1 MVKNLKLI
9 ALFLTLVIS
18 IFSVNAQTVL
28 GTAKTEGF
36 QVADPGF
43 ENWTQ
48 QFDGKPALGGGS
60 TGANTGKGLW
70 YGANVYK
77 DLVGGVYGQVVY
89 QTTEAKSG
97 KYAAKLMDT
106 KVGVTILGIPIEA
119 TSPSWVT
126 LGRPW
131 SYLKG
136 TDTGTAT
143 AGTDGGINFTHRPD
157 TMSVWI
163 KRYAPTPEN
172 FNLVYYAW
180 KGTAKGHK
188 YKAKSGGCQDAGEHI
203 DEESDIRR
211 VVKENINSCGTDV
224 EAEQVAEGYY
234 GDCGN
239 KGTKI
244 TYGKQYANW
253 TEIKVPIVYT
263 KDVAP
268 EKMNIILSASPY
280 PEGRRTDGLNEGNY
294 MIVDDLS
301 LIYSSKI
308 HELRLGGEKYS
319 DFTANKYEYTYILP
333 VSSDVATIKDI
344 PAITAFRSGRQLN
357 SNELTITPAAKLGDP
372 TIITVKAEDG
382 SSTTIYTI
390 YFKPAPSENSRLS
403 NIYVNG
409 TPIQGFTGYKS
420 DYDVTLPYAS
430 KEAIITVDKG
440 HEAQTVE
447 ITSCEN
453 FPCKAVVKVT
463 AENKDYTTT
472 YNLNLVEGQLTDN
485 TLQNILVG
493 GNPIP
498 GFKPTTNSY
507 VVELPLGTTEEPTI
521 EAVSKYADGEQNIVI
536 TRNGLEGTSTIVV
549 TPPSGTPRTYKITY
563 RITESSYSLLNDIKL
578 DGKSIAGFDPSKT
591 EYNETLPVGT
601 VNLPE
606 ITWVKGDNYQT
617 VELVNEGVNGTS
629 RITVTA
635 QNGTKT
641 IYRIKFS
648 VVKSTVNTLKNI
660 FIDGVALAGF
670 SPEVKDYEYN
680 VNASATSRPVVTWEA
695 ADSYQVVSKNPTSEL
710 TAPIQ
715 GVTKLTVR
723 AQDGS
728 ASVYTITFT
737 QKLSSNSKLAGL
749 SVAGY
754 ELSPVF
760 NPEVTSYTCAL
771 NRGTTTVPEILV
783 VKGDETQVVR
793 IDENGV
799 NGVAK
804 ITVKAQSGATTVY
817 TISFS
822 VAVSS
827 DATLKDIKVS
837 GESIEGFNSSVL
849 EYSISLPAGT
859 TSLPAIEAV
868 KNDDAQRV
876 VINRGGV
883 NGSTTIQVI
892 AEDGTTLT
900 YKLNFSVEKSA
911 NATLQNIYVDGV
923 AITGFDPEV
932 LEYKYILAEDA
943 AKCPKVTA
951 EGYPGQVITIT
962 TPLLFGKACIEVT
975 PEEGAKNI
983 YTILFTTEK
992 SSEKLL
998 SDIQLDGVTIDGFD
1012 SQVND
1017 YSVILPAGTT
1027 QMPVITYT
1035 KAAESQIVQ
1044 VVSEGVNGVTKLNV
1058 MAEDGGVNTYTIN
1071 FSVEK
1076 SSDSSLNAILLDGVL
1091 LDGFSKD
1098 KLEYNVE
1105 LPLGTTSLPVVTYTK
1120 SNDAQQ
1126 VASTIPSNI
1135 GVVTFVVVSADASST
1150 STYKLNFS
1158 VAKQDNANLNNIFV
1172 NNVAIDGFSSDKLD
1186 YEIDWLAGSVL
1197 PVFTY
1202 EKADATQQV
1211 IVKNSNWAGCTFV
1224 VTAQNG
1230 ISQTYTVKYNVLN
1243 SNYALLSDIM
1253 FYNETTMSY
1262 ESMSGFDA
1270 ETLEYN
1276 IELPWR
1282 TAVLPAIQPVPG
1294 SKGQRITINEGGVD
1308 GPTTIDVLAQDGV
1321 TTVTYK
1327 LNFSTEKSS
1336 DATLSMITIDGNEL
1350 DGFDAGEFNYVVT
1363 LPYATKNAPVLGYV
1377 KAYKDGELI
1386 TEQDVI
1392 VSDAGLYGTS
1402 RILVVAQDGVSS
1414 STYTITYKVAD
1425 SGLENKPALLLL
1437 DENPLELK
1445 AGVYDYEIELPFG
1458 TTEIPVISVQKL
1470 YEEQEIRIIK
1480 NSDSYVVTLI
1490 SNQTGVADVTYNIA
1504 FKTKSKAYLTAIN
1517 AVKLYPAFD
1526 PEVTQYVA
1534 IINNEADITFAT
1546 DENVNEISTEGSLT
1560 NKKVIKVTNKSNAI
1574 DNRTYTV
1581 YLHYSGDVIPNG
1593 EFTQWGNA
1601 NKVGVK
1607 PVGWNVAGDYV
1618 TNEDDK
1624 ALSLTSVASNFKP
1637 EETVKNESDNIA
1649 VLNTGRVYLNLG
1661 GWFPGMMSLSG
1672 MSIALANEGKT
1683 STSISGEGI
1692 PFKNTPDNYEVRYN
1706 AVSSSNIDNNSVQYG
1721 IQFNT
1726 MDPVVKTKTTFDN
1739 KYVEEMGSFNWKGV
1753 KSPSY
1758 LNIWFCAGKSLN
1770 ASDYG
1775 YYNNV
1780 WAVFNDKWTTCST
1793 MKVDYIRFSYSSAI
1807 SAINV
1812 NGVSATKSENAF
1824 TANIDVNYVG
1834 RPEIEIIGEVEDQA
1848 YDVVWTEET
1857 VNLYKANIR
1866 SYAEDGTYTDYT
1878 LTINVNYIVSTD
1890 NNLTDLSVNGTSLD
1904 LTSGEE
1910 FKVKVP
1916 STYYQFPD
1924 VTAKVS
1930 SALATT
1936 VIEEN
1941 EAANTLSVKV
1951 TAESGDEKVYTIIV
1965 EKEYS
1970 NDVTLKGI
1978 TVEGYEIAFDPATLT
1993 YEVNL
1998 GTSEIPA
2005 ISYEKALETQTVDL
2019 SVSENATIKVTAE
2032 NGVDT
2037 QTYAITFVREKEAT
2051 TALLNNLVVLNANPF
2066 TFDANTFDYTAELP
2080 NNEFA
2085 QINYEKAFACDA
2097 LNSVQTDDEA
2107 VFNVSNEN
2115 QLSNTYT
2122 IKYDKILSTNAL
2134 LENILINGVGID
2146 AFDPLTTEYERTIE
2160 KDEVIDIEPVLSE
2173 EGQTVEVTFNK
2184 ETQIYTITVT
2194 AENTKISK
2202 EYTVTLVEIIDK
2214 NADLKAIL
2222 INGEDKLGEFD
2233 AELKYTYLV
2242 KAETPKWNRPNVP
2255 TVEVVAGSEGQT
2267 IDVEI
2272 NGLDKI
2278 SYITVTAEDGIT
2290 EKVYEL
2296 TLEEEKS
2303 SYAYLNSIA
2312 SNYVELGEFIP
2323 NNADYTIEVPVA
2335 EEIPVITYQKGDAFQ
2350 KVEEIEE
2357 GNVYKLVVTAEN
2369 GDIFTYSITF
2379 STNYTSNSSL
2389 AGITL
2394 DGELIEKFF
2403 SDKYDYNVTLPVGT
2417 RNLPEIGVISG
2428 ADGQDIQIVTNGVN
2442 GVAQIIVTADD
2453 GVTSSTY
2460 EISFSVKLSEVAT
2473 LLDILLDGVSL
2484 EGFQADKTEYTH
2496 TLPVGTRIW
2505 PIVSWVAGD
2514 EYQTITP
2521 SEEEIDM
2528 YNKVVKITTLAE
2540 DGINSKTYTV
2550 NLVVEK
2556 SDNDKLKDI
2565 QLDNLSLEEFKPE
2578 NNSYKVELPVGT
2590 TDYPTVTYTAGD
2602 EYQTI
2607 NTEVS
2612 EAGDKVT
2619 IKVQAEN
2626 GNERTYTVEFV
2637 ILHSSNADLSAI
2649 YVNYELI
2656 EGFTPAVAEY
2666 NYVLPYGTT
2675 ELPEVTYDMA
2685 ETWQVVTV
2693 EENGVNGDYKIN
2705 VLAEDGK
2712 SSKTYIIHFSVA
2724 KSNNALLSSILVNEE
2739 EIPNFDA
2746 EVFEYTYS
2754 LPYGETQTPVVDYVK
2769 AVETQLVTIKES
2781 TSIAD
2786 ATTITVVAEDGET
2799 TNVYTI
2805 RWENK
2810 ESDNATLTNIYVD
2823 GKPLDGFDPADN
2835 EYEVVLPYGT
2845 TELPVVTVEPGDA
2858 DQTTEVE
2865 MIDNSA
2871 VISVTAEDGTP
2882 NEYIVT
2888 FIIEKS
2894 SENRLKNI
2902 WVKGVKLEGFNPEVT
2917 EYSIVYPNGTPE
2929 EEVAR
2934 IEDLTYEVFDPVEEV
2949 TLLNEGMLLML
2960 QVTAQNGDIR
2970 IYVIEQSIA
2979 LSNNTQLDDILVN
2992 GKSLDGFSPDILEYT
3007 YILPYGS
3014 VSVPEDIT
3022 YVTSDSTQTVSVSIN
3037 ALGTPTEIFVT
3048 AEDGTKAVYRIHFVP
3063 DDFNPGTEPTEDNVC
3078 VTSLPDGKWKFTTN
3092 CSNVSIMLS
3101 TLDGK
3106 IMLLKNLE
3114 LVDVN
3119 VPNICSPEAEGYV
3132 YDIPDGLIIAYYFIH
3147 NNKKVVES
3155 GKIRS
3160 LMYK

>member
-9 ALFLTLVIS
+9 TLFLTLVIS

-106 KVGVTILGIPIEA
+106 KVGVTIFGIPIEE

-180 KGTAKGHK
+180 KGTTKGHK

-211 VVKENINSCGTDV
+211 LVKENINSCGTDV

-263 KDVAP
+263 RDVAP

-280 PEGRRTDGLNEGNY
+280 PEGRRTDGLNVGNY
-294 MIVDDLS
+294 LIVDDLS

-382 SSTTIYTI
+382 SSTTKYTI
-390 YFKPAPSENSRLS
+390 YFKPALSENSRLS

-430 KEAIITVDKG
+430 KEAVITVDKG

-472 YNLNLVEGQLTDN
+472 YNLNLVVGPLTDN

-606 ITWVKGDNYQT
+606 ITWVKGDNYQI

-670 SPEVKDYEYN
+670 SPETKDYEYN

-1027 QMPVITYT
+1027 QMPIITYT
-1035 KAAESQIVQ
+1035 KAAESQTVQ
-1044 VVSEGVNGVTKLNV
+1044 VLSEGVNGVTKLNV

-1172 NNVAIDGFSSDKLD
+1172 NNVEIDGFSSDKLD

-1197 PVFTY
+1197 PMFTY

-1230 ISQTYTVKYNVLN
+1230 TSQTYTVKYNVLN

-1386 TEQDVI
+1386 IEQDVI

-1445 AGVYDYEIELPFG
+1445 AGVYDYEIELPLG

-1480 NSDSYVVTLI
+1480 NPDSYVVTLI

-1534 IINNEADITFAT
+1534 IIDNEADITFAT

-1574 DNRTYTV
+1574 DTRTYTV

-1593 EFTQWGNA
+1593 EFNDWTTAKYNSA
-1601 NKVGVK
+1601 AK
-1607 PVGWNVAGDYV
+1607 PVGWQVPADAAVNFTYDYWIFGKSTYETGQEV
-1618 TNEDDK
+1618 TKSDYGVK
-1624 ALSLTSVASNFKP
+1624 LSTRRSKSA
-1637 EETVKNESDNIA
+1637 
-1649 VLNTGRVYLNLG
+1649 LG
-1661 GWFPGMMSLSG
+1661 GFFPGMMGLNEISVTFKENDGTQS
-1672 MSIALANEGKT
+1672 SING
-1683 STSISGEGI
+1683 GI
-1692 PFKNTPDNYEVRYN
+1692 TFRNTPDIFKVDYNYSEVKLNKEYN
-1706 AVSSSNIDNNSVQYG
+1706 KHIHLACLFDGKILAECKDNDANNEWKTFSSSLKYEAAPQKMNIILNAAPTENAADICTSGVAFWEAGDNNSEASVLY
-1721 IQFNT
+1721 
-1726 MDPVVKTKTTFDN
+1726 
-1739 KYVEEMGSFNWKGV
+1739 V
-1753 KSPSY
+1753 KS
-1758 LNIWFCAGKSLN
+1758 
-1770 ASDYG
+1770 
-1775 YYNNV
+1775 V
-1780 WAVFNDKWTTCST
+1780 
-1793 MKVDYIRFSYSSAI
+1793 RFSYNSAI
-1807 SAINV
+1807 SAISV
-1812 NGVSATKSENAF
+1812 NGVAATKNGNNF
-1824 TANIDVNYVG
+1824 TVSVDTDKKG
-1834 RPEIEIIGEVEDQA
+1834 RPELDIVGEVIDQA
-1848 YDVVWTEET
+1848 YDIVWTEESD
-1857 VNLYKANIR
+1857 NLYKANIR

-1878 LTINVNYIVSTD
+1878 LTVNVNYIVSTD
-1890 NNLTDLSVNGTSLD
+1890 NNLTELSVNGTSLD
-1904 LTSGEE
+1904 LTSGEK
-1910 FKVKVP
+1910 FTVKVP

-1941 EAANTLSVKV
+1941 EAENTLSVKV
-1951 TAESGDEKVYTIIV
+1951 TAENGDVKVYTIRLV
-1965 EKEYS
+1965 KDLS
-1970 NDVTLKGI
+1970 NDVTLKNI

-1998 GTSEIPA
+1998 GTSETPA

-2051 TALLNNLVVLNANPF
+2051 TALLNNLAVLNANPF

-2097 LNSVQTDDEA
+2097 LNSVQTDDKA

-2146 AFDPLTTEYERTIE
+2146 AFDPLNTEYETTIE

-2184 ETQIYTITVT
+2184 ETQIYTITVA
-2194 AENTKISK
+2194 AENTEFSK

-2369 GDIFTYSITF
+2369 GDTFTYSITF

-2394 DGELIEKFF
+2394 DGELIEKFS
-2403 SDKYDYNVTLPVGT
+2403 SDKFDYNETLPVGT

-2453 GVTSSTY
+2453 GLTSSTY

-2484 EGFQADKTEYTH
+2484 EGFQADITEYTH
-2496 TLPVGTRIW
+2496 TLPVGTRTW

-2521 SEEEIDM
+2521 SEEEINM

-2556 SDNDKLKDI
+2556 SGNDKLKDI
-2565 QLDNLSLEEFKPE
+2565 QLDNVSLEEFKPE
-2578 NNSYKVELPVGT
+2578 NNSYRVELPVGT
-2590 TDYPTVTYTAGD
+2590 TVYPTVTYTAGD
-2602 EYQTI
+2602 EYQII

-2612 EAGDKVT
+2612 EAGDKVA
-2619 IKVQAEN
+2619 IKVVAEN

-2656 EGFTPAVAEY
+2656 EGFTPAVTEY
-2666 NYVLPYGTT
+2666 NYVLPYGST

-2769 AVETQLVTIKES
+2769 AVETQVVTIKES

-2805 RWENK
+2805 KWENK

-2823 GKPLDGFDPADN
+2823 GKPLDGFEPADN

-2845 TELPVVTVEPGDA
+2845 TELPIVTVEPGDA

-2934 IEDLTYEVFDPVEEV
+2934 IEDLTYELFDPVEEV

-2992 GKSLDGFSPDILEYT
+2992 GKSLDGFSPDILEYI

-3132 YDIPDGLIIAYYFIH
+3132 YDVPDGLIIAYYFIH

>member
-9 ALFLTLVIS
+9 TLFLTLVIS

-36 QVADPGF
+36 QVANSSFDDWGGAAY
-43 ENWTQ
+43 
-48 QFDGKPALGGGS
+48 DGKEMPAVW
-60 TGANTGKGLW
+60 NV
-70 YGANVYK
+70 ANVTQ
-77 DLVGGVYGQVVY
+77 VGMKFPVIDKVEGRTGNAVKMR
-89 QTTEAKSG
+89 E
-97 KYAAKLMDT
+97 T
-106 KVGVTILGIPIEA
+106 KVGAMGIFEV
-119 TSPSWVT
+119 SPSWIT
-126 LGRPW
+126 LGMPW
-131 SYLKG
+131 TELPSITEVKK
-136 TDTGTAT
+136 AT
-143 AGTDGGINFTHRPD
+143 AGTSGGIKFTARPD
-157 TMSVWI
+157 TMTIWVKREATNTKNLDGDFVGDSV
-163 KRYAPTPEN
+163 N
-172 FNLVYYAW
+172 FNLVYYSW
-180 KGTAKGHK
+180 IGTSKGASYKGK
-188 YKAKSGGCQDAGEHI
+188 NNDCTKISDASKTTN
-203 DEESDIRR
+203 EESDIRWD
-211 VVKENINSCGTDV
+211 TDRN
-224 EAEQVAEGYY
+224 ECQRLQAATQVAEGAYRSY
-234 GDCGN
+234 
-239 KGTKI
+239 TKTI
-244 TYGKQYANW
+244 SQW
-253 TEIKVPIVYT
+253 TKIKVPIEY
-263 KDVAP
+263 KGNEKP
-268 EKMNIILSASPY
+268 EMMNIILSASNY
-280 PEGRRTDGLNEGNY
+280 PNKRSQTGLAEGNSLT
-294 MIVDDLS
+294 VDDLE

-319 DFTANKYEYTYILP
+319 EFTANKYEYTYILP

-382 SSTTIYTI
+382 SSTTKYTI
-390 YFKPAPSENSRLS
+390 YFKPALSENSRLS

-430 KEAIITVDKG
+430 KEAVITVDKG

-472 YNLNLVEGQLTDN
+472 YNLNLVEGSLTDN
-485 TLQNILVG
+485 TLQNIFVG

-837 GESIEGFNSSVL
+837 GESVEGFNSSVL

-876 VINRGGV
+876 VINRGGL

-1017 YSVILPAGTT
+1017 YSVILPAGTN

-1035 KAAESQIVQ
+1035 KAVESQIVQ
-1044 VVSEGVNGVTKLNV
+1044 VVTEGVNGVTKLNV

-1105 LPLGTTSLPVVTYTK
+1105 LPLGTISLPVVTYTK

-1172 NNVAIDGFSSDKLD
+1172 NNVEIDGFSSDKLD

-1445 AGVYDYEIELPFG
+1445 AGVYDYEIELPLG

-1480 NSDSYVVTLI
+1480 NPDSYVVTLI

-1504 FKTKSKAYLTAIN
+1504 FKSKSKAYLTAIN

-1534 IINNEADITFAT
+1534 IIDNEADITFAT

-1593 EFTQWGNA
+1593 EFNDWTTA
-1601 NKVGVK
+1601 NYNSAAK
-1607 PVGWNVAGDYV
+1607 PVSWQVPADAAEKRVQSYVLVTRTYYTGEEVQKGNGYV
-1618 TNEDDK
+1618 T
-1624 ALSLTSVASNFKP
+1624 LSTRNSLSVLGGYFPGVMTLGDMSVTLSN
-1637 EETVKNESDNIA
+1637 KNEST
-1649 VLNTGRVYLNLG
+1649 V
-1661 GWFPGMMSLSG
+1661 
-1672 MSIALANEGKT
+1672 
-1683 STSISGEGI
+1683 SISGGI
-1692 PFKNTPDNYEVRYN
+1692 PFRNTPDALVYSYNYLSNSDKDSNKNTHVYCTLSDGETTIKGEHTESEV
-1706 AVSSSNIDNNSVQYG
+1706 V
-1721 IQFNT
+1721 
-1726 MDPVVKTKTTFDN
+1726 
-1739 KYVEEMGSFNWKGV
+1739 
-1753 KSPSY
+1753 
-1758 LNIWFCAGKSLN
+1758 
-1770 ASDYG
+1770 
-1775 YYNNV
+1775 
-1780 WAVFNDKWTTCST
+1780 DKWKEGKATLEYGNDFCPKT
-1793 MKVDYIRFSYSSAI
+1793 MNIVLNVAHSENPADLNTQVWGIEKVNEKVAEMYVDYIRFSYNSAI
-1807 SAINV
+1807 SAISV
-1812 NGVSATKSENAF
+1812 NGVAATKNGNNF
-1824 TANIDVNYVG
+1824 TVSIDTDKKG
-1834 RPEIEIIGEVEDQA
+1834 RPELDIVGEVIDQA
-1848 YDVVWTEET
+1848 YDIVWTEESD
-1857 VNLYKANIR
+1857 NLYKANIR

-2051 TALLNNLVVLNANPF
+2051 TALLNNLAVLNANPF

-2146 AFDPLTTEYERTIE
+2146 TFDPLTTEYDITIE
-2160 KDEVIDIEPVLSE
+2160 KDEVVDIEPVLSE

-2194 AENTKISK
+2194 AENTEFSK

-2214 NADLKAIL
+2214 YADLKAIL

-2233 AELKYTYLV
+2233 ADLKYTYLV

-2255 TVEVVAGSEGQT
+2255 TVDVVAGSEGQT

-2323 NNADYTIEVPVA
+2323 NNADYTVEVPVA

-2394 DGELIEKFF
+2394 DGELIEKFS
-2403 SDKYDYNVTLPVGT
+2403 SDKFDYNVTLPVGT

-2428 ADGQDIQIVTNGVN
+2428 ADGQDVQIRTNGVN
-2442 GVAQIIVTADD
+2442 GVAEIVVTADD
-2453 GVTSSTY
+2453 GVTKSTY
-2460 EISFSVKLSEVAT
+2460 TIAFSVKLSDVDT
-2473 LLDILLDGVSL
+2473 LLDILLDGESL
-2484 EGFQADKTEYTH
+2484 EGFQADKTEYTVN
-2496 TLPVGTRIW
+2496 LPVGTRTW

-2550 NLVVEK
+2550 NLVVKK

-2590 TDYPTVTYTAGD
+2590 TEYPTVTYTEGD

-2612 EAGDKVT
+2612 EVGDKVT

-2675 ELPEVTYDMA
+2675 ELPEVTYDMS

-2769 AVETQLVTIKES
+2769 AVETQVVTIKES
-2781 TSIAD
+2781 TSITE

-2805 RWENK
+2805 KWENK

-2858 DQTTEVE
+2858 DQNTEVE

>member
-36 QVADPGF
+36 QVANSNF
-43 ENWTQ
+43 EDWGGEY
-48 QFDGKPALGGGS
+48 DEKEMPAVW
-60 TGANTGKGLW
+60 NV
-70 YGANVYK
+70 ANVTQ
-77 DLVGGVYGQVVY
+77 VGMKFPVIDKVEGRTGNAVKMR
-89 QTTEAKSG
+89 E
-97 KYAAKLMDT
+97 T
-106 KVGVTILGIPIEA
+106 KVGAMGIFEV
-119 TSPSWVT
+119 SPSWIT
-126 LGRPW
+126 LGMPW
-131 SYLKG
+131 TELPSITEVKK
-136 TDTGTAT
+136 AT
-143 AGTDGGINFTHRPD
+143 AGTSGGIKFTARPD
-157 TMSVWI
+157 TMTIWVKREATNTKNLYGDFVGDSV
-163 KRYAPTPEN
+163 N
-172 FNLVYYAW
+172 FNLVYYSW
-180 KGTAKGHK
+180 IGTSKGASYKGK
-188 YKAKSGGCQDAGEHI
+188 NNDCTKISDASKTTN
-203 DEESDIRR
+203 EESDIRWD
-211 VVKENINSCGTDV
+211 TDRN
-224 EAEQVAEGYY
+224 ECQRLQAATQVAEGAYRSY
-234 GDCGN
+234 
-239 KGTKI
+239 TKTI
-244 TYGKQYANW
+244 SQW
-253 TEIKVPIVYT
+253 TKIKVPIEY
-263 KDVAP
+263 KGNEKP
-268 EKMNIILSASPY
+268 EMMNIILSASNY
-280 PEGRRTDGLNEGNY
+280 PNKRSQTGLAEGNSLT
-294 MIVDDLS
+294 VDDLE

-319 DFTANKYEYTYILP
+319 EFTANKYEYTYILP

-382 SSTTIYTI
+382 SSTTKYTI
-390 YFKPAPSENSRLS
+390 YFKPALSENSRLS

-430 KEAIITVDKG
+430 KEAVITVDKG

-472 YNLNLVEGQLTDN
+472 YNLNLVEGSLTDN

-670 SPEVKDYEYN
+670 SPETKDYEYN

-859 TSLPAIEAV
+859 TTLPAIEAV

-883 NGSTTIQVI
+883 NGTTTIQVI

-1035 KAAESQIVQ
+1035 KAVESQIVQ
-1044 VVSEGVNGVTKLNV
+1044 VVTEGVNGVTKLNV

-1172 NNVAIDGFSSDKLD
+1172 NNVEIDGFSSDKLD
-1186 YEIDWLAGSVL
+1186 YEIDWVAGSVL
-1197 PVFTY
+1197 PMFTY

-1230 ISQTYTVKYNVLN
+1230 ITQNYTVKYNVLN

-1270 ETLEYN
+1270 ETLEYI

-1327 LNFSTEKSS
+1327 LNFSTDKSS

-1377 KAYKDGELI
+1377 KSYKDGELI

-1437 DENPLELK
+1437 DGKPLELK
-1445 AGVYDYEIELPFG
+1445 AGVYDYEIELPLG

-1480 NSDSYVVTLI
+1480 NPDSYVVTLI

-1504 FKTKSKAYLTAIN
+1504 FNTKSKAYLTAIN

-1534 IINNEADITFAT
+1534 LVDNESDFVAST
-1546 DENVNEISTEGSLT
+1546 DESVNEISTEGSVT
-1560 NKKVIKVTNKSNAI
+1560 NKKVIKVTNIANPV

-1581 YLHYSGDVIPNG
+1581 YLHYTADVIPNANFDNWTTAKNNSAAKPMDWTVLADVSSG
-1593 EFTQWGNA
+1593 GNSYSTG
-1601 NKVGVK
+1601 KE
-1607 PVGWNVAGDYV
+1607 VAQGDGYV
-1618 TNEDDK
+1618 V
-1624 ALSLTSVASNFKP
+1624 LSTRNSSF
-1637 EETVKNESDNIA
+1637 
-1649 VLNTGRVYLNLG
+1649 YLG
-1661 GWFPGMMSLSG
+1661 GMIPGMITLGSMNVSF
-1672 MSIALANEGKT
+1672 ALAGGT
-1683 STSISGEGI
+1683 TTGVSGGI
-1692 PFKNTPDNYEVRYN
+1692 TFRNTPDVFSYRYN
-1706 AVSSSNIDNNSVQYG
+1706 
-1721 IQFNT
+1721 FKKNT
-1726 MDPVVKTKTTFDN
+1726 KTKVNTNTHVYCQLSDGSTDAIADHEE
-1739 KYVEEMGSFNWKGV
+1739 KIVEDKWKIET
-1753 KSPSY
+1753 KPITY
-1758 LNIWFCAGKSLN
+1758 PANFTAPKTLNIVLN
-1770 ASDYG
+1770 SAPTENANGFKDG
-1775 YYNNV
+1775 V
-1780 WAVFNDKWTTCST
+1780 WGADGNKEVTQFL
-1793 MKVDYIRFSYSSAI
+1793 VDYVSISYNSAI
-1807 SAINV
+1807 SAIKA
-1812 NGVSATKSENAF
+1812 NGVVATKQGNAF
-1824 TANIDVNYVG
+1824 TATVDAYSVG
-1834 RPEIEIIGEVEDQA
+1834 RPKLEIVGEVVDQA
-1848 YDVVWTEET
+1848 YEVVWTEET
-1857 VNLYKANIR
+1857 ENLYKANIR
-1866 SYAEDGTYTDYT
+1866 SYAEDGTYTDYN
-1878 LTINVNYIVSTD
+1878 LVVNVNYIVSTD
-1890 NNLTDLSVNGTSLD
+1890 NNLTELSVNGTSLD

-1910 FKVKVP
+1910 FTVKVP

-1941 EAANTLSVKV
+1941 EAENTLSVKV
-1951 TAESGDEKVYTIIV
+1951 TAENGDVKVYTIKLV
-1965 EKEYS
+1965 KDLS
-1970 NDVTLKGI
+1970 NDVTLKNI

-1993 YEVNL
+1993 YNVNL
-1998 GTSEIPA
+1998 GTAEIPA
-2005 ISYEKALETQTVDL
+2005 VSYTKQLDGQVVEFAHGETT
-2019 SVSENATIKVTAE
+2019 TIKVTAE

-2051 TALLNNLVVLNANPF
+2051 TALLSNLAVLNGEAIA
-2066 TFDANTFDYTAELP
+2066 FDANTFDYATTL
-2080 NNEFA
+2080 NGDVFA
-2085 QINYEKAFACDA
+2085 QIAYAKAFAADK
-2097 LNSVQTDDEA
+2097 LISVQTDEQSTFELTDGAEQT
-2107 VFNVSNEN
+2107 NN
-2115 QLSNTYT
+2115 YT
-2122 IKYDKILSTNAL
+2122 INYTRPVSTNAL
-2134 LENILINGVGID
+2134 LANILVNGISVEN
-2146 AFDPLTTEYERTIE
+2146 FDPLTGEYEVVTA
-2160 KDEVIDIEPVLSE
+2160 KGEVVDIEPVLSE

-2194 AENTKISK
+2194 AENTEFSK

-2233 AELKYTYLV
+2233 EELKYTYLV

-2369 GDIFTYSITF
+2369 GDTFTYSITF

-2394 DGELIEKFF
+2394 DGELIEKFS

-2453 GVTSSTY
+2453 GLTSSTY
-2460 EISFSVKLSEVAT
+2460 EISFSVKLSDVDT
-2473 LLDILLDGVSL
+2473 LLDILLDGESL
-2484 EGFQADKTEYTH
+2484 VGFQADETEYTH
-2496 TLPVGTRIW
+2496 TLPVGTRTW

-2528 YNKVVKITTLAE
+2528 YNKVVKITALAE

-2565 QLDNLSLEEFKPE
+2565 QLDNVSLEEFKPE
-2578 NNSYKVELPVGT
+2578 NNSYRVELPVGT
-2590 TDYPTVTYTAGD
+2590 TVYPTVTYTAGD

-2656 EGFTPAVAEY
+2656 EGFTPAVTEY

-2769 AVETQLVTIKES
+2769 AVETQVVTIKES

-2845 TELPVVTVEPGDA
+2845 TDLPVVTVEPGDA

-2934 IEDLTYEVFDPVEEV
+2934 IEDLTYEVFDPIEQV

-3132 YDIPDGLIIAYYFIH
+3132 YDVPDGLIIAYYFIH

>member
-9 ALFLTLVIS
+9 TLFLTLVIS

-36 QVADPGF
+36 QVADPSF
-43 ENWTQ
+43 ENWSQ
-48 QFDGKPALGGGS
+48 SFNGKPALGGGS

-77 DLVGGVYGQVVY
+77 NVIGIEAFGHVVH
-89 QTTEAKSG
+89 QISEAHSG
-97 KYAAKLMDT
+97 NYAAKLVDT
-106 KVGVTILGIPIEA
+106 EVGAAGITE

-126 LGRPW
+126 LGTPW
-131 SYLKG
+131 AYLDGLKVG
-136 TDTGTAT
+136 SAT
-143 AGTDGGINFTHRPD
+143 AGTDGGVKFTARPD
-157 TMSVWI
+157 TMAVWI
-163 KRYAPTPEN
+163 KRVSEGTEHI
-172 FNLVYYAW
+172 NLVYYSW
-180 KGTAKGHK
+180 KGTSRADSYLNKD
-188 YKAKSGGCQDAGEHI
+188 GGCTSTTHY
-203 DEESDIRR
+203 DEESDIR
-211 VVKENINSCGTDV
+211 KTLDPNICNTAVSATQIG
-224 EAEQVAEGYY
+224 EG
-234 GDCGN
+234 N
-239 KGTKI
+239 FQTSN
-244 TYGKQYANW
+244 QYSDW
-253 TEIKVPIVYT
+253 TQIKVPIQYYT
-263 KDVAP
+263 NDIP
-268 EKMNIILSASPY
+268 EKMNIILSASNY
-280 PEGRRTDGLNEGNY
+280 PEGRRNDGLFVGNY
-294 MIVDDLS
+294 MIVDDLE

-308 HELRLGGEKYS
+308 QELRLGGEKYS
-319 DFTANKYEYTYILP
+319 EFTANKYEYTYILP

-382 SSTTIYTI
+382 SSTTKYTI
-390 YFKPAPSENSRLS
+390 YFKPALSENSRLS

-430 KEAIITVDKG
+430 KEAVITVDKG

-472 YNLNLVEGQLTDN
+472 YNLNLVEGSLTDN

-1027 QMPVITYT
+1027 QMPIITYT
-1035 KAAESQIVQ
+1035 KAAESQTVQ
-1044 VVSEGVNGVTKLNV
+1044 VLSEGVNGVTKLNV

-1150 STYKLNFS
+1150 STYKLSFS

-1172 NNVAIDGFSSDKLD
+1172 NNVEIDGFSSDKLD

-1197 PVFTY
+1197 PMFTY

-1230 ISQTYTVKYNVLN
+1230 TSQTYTVKYNVLN

-1414 STYTITYKVAD
+1414 STYTITYKVVD

-1534 IINNEADITFAT
+1534 IIDNEADITFAT

-1574 DNRTYTV
+1574 DTRTYTV

-1593 EFTQWGNA
+1593 EFNKWTDAKYNSARKPEKWEVPADKFETFNTWASNMVCWGGDKYTRSGKEIYSDSDNA
-1601 NKVGVK
+1601 VYFKSVYQCAIAGAIPPIMSLTGLSVTPDVADGTTVGFSGSIQFRNS
-1607 PVGWNVAGDYV
+1607 PDVATIRYKHLSMTHDEGEGALFAFRFFDTDGKEYNCDY
-1618 TNEDDK
+1618 TTKDLDK
-1624 ALSLTSVASNFKP
+1624 DYKEYNHALSVSGLPIVGM
-1637 EETVKNESDNIA
+1637 NIA
-1649 VLNTGRVYLNLG
+1649 VNSINKFKGSGFTSAGNAEMYL
-1661 GWFPGMMSLSG
+1661 
-1672 MSIALANEGKT
+1672 
-1683 STSISGEGI
+1683 
-1692 PFKNTPDNYEVRYN
+1692 
-1706 AVSSSNIDNNSVQYG
+1706 
-1721 IQFNT
+1721 
-1726 MDPVVKTKTTFDN
+1726 
-1739 KYVEEMGSFNWKGV
+1739 
-1753 KSPSY
+1753 
-1758 LNIWFCAGKSLN
+1758 
-1770 ASDYG
+1770 
-1775 YYNNV
+1775 
-1780 WAVFNDKWTTCST
+1780 
-1793 MKVDYIRFSYSSAI
+1793 DYIRFSYNSAI
-1807 SAINV
+1807 SAISV
-1812 NGVSATKSENAF
+1812 NGVAATKNGNDF
-1824 TANIDVNYVG
+1824 TVSVDTDKKG
-1834 RPEIEIIGEVEDQA
+1834 RPELDIVGEVTDQA
-1848 YDVVWTEET
+1848 YDIVWTEESD
-1857 VNLYKANIR
+1857 NLYKANIR

-1878 LTINVNYIVSTD
+1878 LTVNVNYIVSTD
-1890 NNLTDLSVNGTSLD
+1890 NNLTELSVNGTSLD

-1910 FKVKVP
+1910 FTVKVP

-1951 TAESGDEKVYTIIV
+1951 TAENGDVKVYTIILV
-1965 EKEYS
+1965 KDLS
-1970 NDVTLKGI
+1970 NDVTLKNI

-1998 GTSEIPA
+1998 GTSETPA

-2037 QTYAITFVREKEAT
+2037 QTYAITFVREKETT
-2051 TALLNNLVVLNANPF
+2051 TALLNNLAVLNANPF

-2146 AFDPLTTEYERTIE
+2146 TFDPLTTEYEITIE

-2194 AENTKISK
+2194 AENTEFSK

-2214 NADLKAIL
+2214 NAELKAIL

-2394 DGELIEKFF
+2394 DGELIEKFS
-2403 SDKYDYNVTLPVGT
+2403 SDKFDYNVTLPVGT

-2428 ADGQDIQIVTNGVN
+2428 ADGQDIKIVTNGVN
-2442 GVAQIIVTADD
+2442 GVAKIIVTADD
-2453 GVTSSTY
+2453 GVNSSTY
-2460 EISFSVKLSEVAT
+2460 EISFSVKLSDVDT
-2473 LLDILLDGVSL
+2473 LLDILLDGESL
-2484 EGFQADKTEYTH
+2484 VGFQADKTEYTH
-2496 TLPVGTRIW
+2496 ILPVGSRTW

-2521 SEEEIDM
+2521 SEEEINM
-2528 YNKVVKITTLAE
+2528 YNKVVKITALAE

-2556 SDNDKLKDI
+2556 SGNEKLKDI
-2565 QLDNLSLEEFKPE
+2565 QLDNVSLEEFKPE

-2612 EAGDKVT
+2612 ETGDKVT

-2656 EGFTPAVAEY
+2656 EGFTPAVTEY
-2666 NYVLPYGTT
+2666 NYVLPYGST

-2685 ETWQVVTV
+2685 ETWQVITV

-2754 LPYGETQTPVVDYVK
+2754 LPYGETQTPVVEYVK
-2769 AVETQLVTIKES
+2769 AVETQVVTIKES
-2781 TSIAD
+2781 TSITD

-2805 RWENK
+2805 KWENK

-2823 GKPLDGFDPADN
+2823 GKPLDGFEPADN

-2845 TELPVVTVEPGDA
+2845 TELPIVTVEPGDA

>member
-36 QVADPGF
+36 QVANSSFDDWGGAAY
-43 ENWTQ
+43 
-48 QFDGKPALGGGS
+48 DGKEMPAVW
-60 TGANTGKGLW
+60 NV
-70 YGANVYK
+70 ANVTQ
-77 DLVGGVYGQVVY
+77 VGMKFPVIDKVEGRTGNAVKMR
-89 QTTEAKSG
+89 E
-97 KYAAKLMDT
+97 T
-106 KVGVTILGIPIEA
+106 KVGAMGIFEV
-119 TSPSWVT
+119 SPSWIT
-126 LGRPW
+126 LGMPW
-131 SYLKG
+131 TELPSITEVKK
-136 TDTGTAT
+136 AT
-143 AGTDGGINFTHRPD
+143 AGTSGGIKFTARPD
-157 TMSVWI
+157 TMTVWVKREATNTKNLDGDFVGDSV
-163 KRYAPTPEN
+163 N
-172 FNLVYYAW
+172 FNLVYYSW
-180 KGTAKGHK
+180 IGTSKGASYKGK
-188 YKAKSGGCQDAGEHI
+188 NNDCTKISDASKTTN
-203 DEESDIRR
+203 EESDIRWD
-211 VVKENINSCGTDV
+211 TDRN
-224 EAEQVAEGYY
+224 ECQRLQAATQVAEGAYRSY
-234 GDCGN
+234 
-239 KGTKI
+239 TKTI
-244 TYGKQYANW
+244 SQW
-253 TEIKVPIVYT
+253 TKIKVPIEY
-263 KDVAP
+263 KGNEKP
-268 EKMNIILSASPY
+268 EMMNIILSASNY
-280 PEGRRTDGLNEGNY
+280 PNKRSQTGLAEGNSL
-294 MIVDDLS
+294 IVDDLE

-382 SSTTIYTI
+382 SSTTKYTI

-472 YNLNLVEGQLTDN
+472 YNLNLVVGPLTDN

-648 VVKSTVNTLKNI
+648 VVKSTINTLKNI

-923 AITGFDPEV
+923 AIAGFDPEV

-943 AKCPKVTA
+943 TKCPKVTA

-1158 VAKQDNANLNNIFV
+1158 VAKQNNANLNNIFV

-1186 YEIDWLAGSVL
+1186 YEIDWVAGSVL
-1197 PVFTY
+1197 PMFTY

-1230 ISQTYTVKYNVLN
+1230 ITQTYTVKYNVLN

-1276 IELPWR
+1276 IEVPWR

-1363 LPYATKNAPVLGYV
+1363 LPYATKNAPVLGYTN
-1377 KAYKDGELI
+1377 AYKDGKLI

-1437 DENPLELK
+1437 DGKPLELK
-1445 AGVYDYEIELPFG
+1445 AGVYDYEIELPLG

-1480 NSDSYVVTLI
+1480 NPDSYVVTLI
-1490 SNQTGVADVTYNIA
+1490 SNQIGVADVTYNIA

-1534 IINNEADITFAT
+1534 IIDNEADITFAT

-1593 EFTQWGNA
+1593 EFDDWTTAKYNSA
-1601 NKVGVK
+1601 AK
-1607 PVGWNVAGDYV
+1607 PVGWQVPADAAVNFTYDYWIFGKSTYETGQEV
-1618 TNEDDK
+1618 TKSDYGVK
-1624 ALSLTSVASNFKP
+1624 LSTRRSKSA
-1637 EETVKNESDNIA
+1637 
-1649 VLNTGRVYLNLG
+1649 LG
-1661 GWFPGMMSLSG
+1661 GFFPGMMGLNEISVTFKENDGTQS
-1672 MSIALANEGKT
+1672 SING
-1683 STSISGEGI
+1683 GI
-1692 PFKNTPDNYEVRYN
+1692 TFRNTPDIFKVDYNYSEVKLNKEYN
-1706 AVSSSNIDNNSVQYG
+1706 KHIHLACLFDGKILAECKDNDANNEWKTFSSSLKYEAAPQKMNIILNAAPTENAADICTSGAVFWEAGDNNSEASVLY
-1721 IQFNT
+1721 
-1726 MDPVVKTKTTFDN
+1726 
-1739 KYVEEMGSFNWKGV
+1739 V
-1753 KSPSY
+1753 KSVS
-1758 LNIWFCAGKSLN
+1758 
-1770 ASDYG
+1770 
-1775 YYNNV
+1775 
-1780 WAVFNDKWTTCST
+1780 
-1793 MKVDYIRFSYSSAI
+1793 FSYNSAI
-1807 SAINV
+1807 SAISV
-1812 NGVSATKSENAF
+1812 NGVAATKNGNNF
-1824 TANIDVNYVG
+1824 TVSIDTDKKG
-1834 RPEIEIIGEVEDQA
+1834 RPELDIVGEVTDQA
-1848 YDVVWTEET
+1848 YDIVWTEET
-1857 VNLYKANIR
+1857 ENLYKANIR
-1866 SYAEDGTYTDYT
+1866 TYAEDGTYTDYT
-1878 LTINVNYIVSTD
+1878 LIVNVNYIVSTD
-1890 NNLTDLSVNGTSLD
+1890 NNLTELSVNGTSLD

-1910 FKVKVP
+1910 FTVKVP

-1941 EAANTLSVKV
+1941 EAENTLSVKV
-1951 TAESGDEKVYTIIV
+1951 AAENGDVKVYTIKLV
-1965 EKEYS
+1965 KDLS
-1970 NDVTLKGI
+1970 NDVTLKNI
-1978 TVEGYEIAFDPATLT
+1978 TLEGYEIAFNPATLT

-2019 SVSENATIKVTAE
+2019 SVTETTTIKVTAE

-2051 TALLNNLVVLNANPF
+2051 TALLNNLAVLNANPF

-2146 AFDPLTTEYERTIE
+2146 TFDPLTTEYDITIE

-2194 AENTKISK
+2194 AENTEFSK

-2233 AELKYTYLV
+2233 ADLKYTYLV

-2323 NNADYTIEVPVA
+2323 NNADYTVEVPVG

-2369 GDIFTYSITF
+2369 GDTFTYSITF

-2394 DGELIEKFF
+2394 DGELIEKFS
-2403 SDKYDYNVTLPVGT
+2403 SDKFDYNITLPVGT

-2428 ADGQDIQIVTNGVN
+2428 ADGQDVQIRTNGVN
-2442 GVAQIIVTADD
+2442 GVAEIVVTADD
-2453 GVTSSTY
+2453 GVTKSTY
-2460 EISFSVKLSEVAT
+2460 TIAFSVKLSEVAT

-2484 EGFQADKTEYTH
+2484 EGFQADKTEYTVN
-2496 TLPVGTRIW
+2496 LPVGTRTW

-2521 SEEEIDM
+2521 SEEEINM

-2590 TDYPTVTYTAGD
+2590 TEYPTVTYTEGD

-2656 EGFTPAVAEY
+2656 EGFTPAVTEY
-2666 NYVLPYGTT
+2666 NYVLPYGST

-2769 AVETQLVTIKES
+2769 AVETQIVTIKES

-2805 RWENK
+2805 KWENK

-2882 NEYIVT
+2882 NEYIVR
-2888 FIIEKS
+2888 FVIEKS
-2894 SENRLKNI
+2894 SENRLKDI

-2934 IEDLTYEVFDPVEEV
+2934 IEDLTYEVFDPIEQV

>member
-9 ALFLTLVIS
+9 TLFLTLVIS

-36 QVADPGF
+36 QVADPSF
-43 ENWTQ
+43 ENWSQ
-48 QFDGKPALGGGS
+48 SFNGKPALGGGS

-77 DLVGGVYGQVVY
+77 NVIGIEAFGHVVH
-89 QTTEAKSG
+89 QISEAHSG
-97 KYAAKLMDT
+97 NYAAKLIDT
-106 KVGVTILGIPIEA
+106 EVGAAGITE

-126 LGRPW
+126 LGTPW
-131 SYLKG
+131 AYLDGIKVG
-136 TDTGTAT
+136 SAT
-143 AGTDGGINFTHRPD
+143 AGTDGGVKFTARPD
-157 TMSVWI
+157 TMAVWI
-163 KRYAPTPEN
+163 KRVSEGTEHI
-172 FNLVYYAW
+172 NLVYYSW
-180 KGTAKGHK
+180 KGTSRADSYLNKD
-188 YKAKSGGCQDAGEHI
+188 GGCTSTTHY
-203 DEESDIRR
+203 DEESDIR
-211 VVKENINSCGTDV
+211 KTLDPNICNTAVSATQIG
-224 EAEQVAEGYY
+224 EG
-234 GDCGN
+234 N
-239 KGTKI
+239 FQTSN
-244 TYGKQYANW
+244 QYSDW
-253 TEIKVPIVYT
+253 TQIKVPIQYYT
-263 KDVAP
+263 NDIPV
-268 EKMNIILSASPY
+268 KMNIILSASNY
-280 PEGRRTDGLNEGNY
+280 PEGRRNDGLFVGNY
-294 MIVDDLS
+294 MIVDDLE

-319 DFTANKYEYTYILP
+319 EFTANKYEYTYILP

-409 TPIQGFTGYKS
+409 TPIQGFIGYKS

-472 YNLNLVEGQLTDN
+472 YNLNLVEGSLTDN

-617 VELVNEGVNGTS
+617 VELVNESVNGTS

-648 VVKSTVNTLKNI
+648 VVKSTINTLKNI

-695 ADSYQVVSKNPTSEL
+695 ADSYQVVFKNPTSEL

-923 AITGFDPEV
+923 AIAGFDPEV

-943 AKCPKVTA
+943 TKCPKVTA
-951 EGYPGQVITIT
+951 EGFPGQVITIT

-1035 KAAESQIVQ
+1035 KAVESQIVQ

-1172 NNVAIDGFSSDKLD
+1172 NNVEIDGFSSDKLD
-1186 YEIDWLAGSVL
+1186 YEIDWVAGSVL
-1197 PVFTY
+1197 PMFTY

-1363 LPYATKNAPVLGYV
+1363 LPYATKNAPILGYV
-1377 KAYKDGELI
+1377 KAYKDAELI

-1392 VSDAGLYGTS
+1392 VSDAGLYGTY

-1437 DENPLELK
+1437 DGKPLELK

-1574 DNRTYTV
+1574 DTRTYTV

-1593 EFTQWGNA
+1593 EFDDWTTAKYNSAAKPEKWEVPADKFETFNTWASNMVCWGGDKYTRSGKEIYSDSDNA
-1601 NKVGVK
+1601 VYFKSVYQCAIAGAIPPIMSLTGLSVTPDVADGTTVGFSGSIQFRNS
-1607 PVGWNVAGDYV
+1607 PDVATIRYKHLSMTHDEGEGALFAFRFFDTDGKEYNCDY
-1618 TNEDDK
+1618 TTKDLDK
-1624 ALSLTSVASNFKP
+1624 DYKEYNHALSVSGLPIVGM
-1637 EETVKNESDNIA
+1637 NIA
-1649 VLNTGRVYLNLG
+1649 VNSINKFKGSGFTSAGNAEMYL
-1661 GWFPGMMSLSG
+1661 
-1672 MSIALANEGKT
+1672 
-1683 STSISGEGI
+1683 
-1692 PFKNTPDNYEVRYN
+1692 
-1706 AVSSSNIDNNSVQYG
+1706 
-1721 IQFNT
+1721 
-1726 MDPVVKTKTTFDN
+1726 
-1739 KYVEEMGSFNWKGV
+1739 
-1753 KSPSY
+1753 
-1758 LNIWFCAGKSLN
+1758 
-1770 ASDYG
+1770 
-1775 YYNNV
+1775 
-1780 WAVFNDKWTTCST
+1780 
-1793 MKVDYIRFSYSSAI
+1793 DYIRFSYNSAI
-1807 SAINV
+1807 SAISV
-1812 NGVSATKSENAF
+1812 NGVAATKNGNNF
-1824 TANIDVNYVG
+1824 TVSIDTDKKG
-1834 RPEIEIIGEVEDQA
+1834 RPELDIVGEVTDQA
-1848 YDVVWTEET
+1848 YDIVWTEET

-1890 NNLTDLSVNGTSLD
+1890 NNLTELSVNGTSLD

-1941 EAANTLSVKV
+1941 EAENTLSVKV
-1951 TAESGDEKVYTIIV
+1951 TAENGDVKVYTIKLV
-1965 EKEYS
+1965 KDLS
-1970 NDVTLKGI
+1970 NDVTLKNI

-1993 YEVNL
+1993 YEVSL
-1998 GTSEIPA
+1998 GKSETPS

-2051 TALLNNLVVLNANPF
+2051 TALLNNLAVLNANPF
-2066 TFDANTFDYTAELP
+2066 TFDANTFDYTVELT

-2146 AFDPLTTEYERTIE
+2146 AFDPLTTEYDITIE

-2194 AENTKISK
+2194 AENTEFSK

-2233 AELKYTYLV
+2233 ADLKYTYLV

-2369 GDIFTYSITF
+2369 GDTFTYSITF

-2394 DGELIEKFF
+2394 DGELIENFS
-2403 SDKYDYNVTLPVGT
+2403 SDKFDYNVTLPVGT

-2428 ADGQDIQIVTNGVN
+2428 ADGQDVQIRTNGVN
-2442 GVAQIIVTADD
+2442 GVAEIVVTADD
-2453 GVTSSTY
+2453 GVTKSTY
-2460 EISFSVKLSEVAT
+2460 TITFSVKLSEVAT

-2484 EGFQADKTEYTH
+2484 EGFQADKTEYTVN
-2496 TLPVGTRIW
+2496 LPVGTRTW

-2528 YNKVVKITTLAE
+2528 YNKVVKITALAE
-2540 DGINSKTYTV
+2540 DGINSKIYTV

-2556 SDNDKLKDI
+2556 SGNEKLKDI
-2565 QLDNLSLEEFKPE
+2565 QLDNVSLEEFKPE

-2612 EAGDKVT
+2612 ETGDKVT

-2656 EGFTPAVAEY
+2656 EGFTPNDTEY
-2666 NYVLPYGTT
+2666 NYVLPYGST
-2675 ELPEVTYDMA
+2675 ELPEVTYDMS

-2769 AVETQLVTIKES
+2769 AVETQVVTIKES

-2805 RWENK
+2805 KWENK

-2823 GKPLDGFDPADN
+2823 GKPLDGFEPADN

-2934 IEDLTYEVFDPVEEV
+2934 IEDLTYELFDPVEQV

>member
-36 QVADPGF
+36 QVANSSFDDWGGAAY
-43 ENWTQ
+43 
-48 QFDGKPALGGGS
+48 DGKEMPAVW
-60 TGANTGKGLW
+60 NV
-70 YGANVYK
+70 ANVTQ
-77 DLVGGVYGQVVY
+77 VGMKFPVIDKVEGRTGNAVKMR
-89 QTTEAKSG
+89 E
-97 KYAAKLMDT
+97 T
-106 KVGVTILGIPIEA
+106 KVGMGIFEV
-119 TSPSWVT
+119 SPSWIT
-126 LGRPW
+126 LGMPW
-131 SYLKG
+131 TELPSITEVKK
-136 TDTGTAT
+136 AT
-143 AGTDGGINFTHRPD
+143 AGTSGGIKFTARPD
-157 TMSVWI
+157 TMTIWVKREATNTKNLDGDFVGDSV
-163 KRYAPTPEN
+163 N
-172 FNLVYYAW
+172 FNLVYYSW
-180 KGTAKGHK
+180 IGTSKGASYKGK
-188 YKAKSGGCQDAGEHI
+188 NNDCTKISDASKTTN
-203 DEESDIRR
+203 EESDIRWD
-211 VVKENINSCGTDV
+211 TDRN
-224 EAEQVAEGYY
+224 ECQRLQAATQVAEGAYRSY
-234 GDCGN
+234 
-239 KGTKI
+239 TKTI
-244 TYGKQYANW
+244 SQW
-253 TEIKVPIVYT
+253 TKIKVPIEY
-263 KDVAP
+263 KGNEKP
-268 EKMNIILSASPY
+268 EMMNIILSASNY
-280 PEGRRTDGLNEGNY
+280 PNKRSQTGLAEGNSL
-294 MIVDDLS
+294 IVDDLE

-319 DFTANKYEYTYILP
+319 EFTANKYEYTYILP

-382 SSTTIYTI
+382 SSTTKYTI
-390 YFKPAPSENSRLS
+390 YFKPALSENSRLS

-648 VVKSTVNTLKNI
+648 VVKSTINTLKNI

-923 AITGFDPEV
+923 AIVGFDPEV

-1035 KAAESQIVQ
+1035 KAVESQTVQ

-1058 MAEDGGVNTYTIN
+1058 MAEDGGVNIYTIN

-1186 YEIDWLAGSVL
+1186 YEIDWVAGSVL
-1197 PVFTY
+1197 PMFTY

-1230 ISQTYTVKYNVLN
+1230 ITQTYTVKYNVLN

-1363 LPYATKNAPVLGYV
+1363 LPYATKNAPVLGYTN
-1377 KAYKDGELI
+1377 AYKDGKLI

-1437 DENPLELK
+1437 DGKPLELK
-1445 AGVYDYEIELPFG
+1445 AGVYDYEIELPLG

-1480 NSDSYVVTLI
+1480 NPDSYVVTLI
-1490 SNQTGVADVTYNIA
+1490 SNQIGVADVTYNIA

-1534 IINNEADITFAT
+1534 IIDNEADITFAT

-1574 DNRTYTV
+1574 DTRTYTV

-1593 EFTQWGNA
+1593 EFDDWTTAKYNSA
-1601 NKVGVK
+1601 AK
-1607 PVGWNVAGDYV
+1607 PVGWQVPADAAVNFTYDYWIFGKSTYETGQEV
-1618 TNEDDK
+1618 TKSDYGVK
-1624 ALSLTSVASNFKP
+1624 LSTRRSKSA
-1637 EETVKNESDNIA
+1637 
-1649 VLNTGRVYLNLG
+1649 LG
-1661 GWFPGMMSLSG
+1661 GFFPGMMGLNEISVTFKENDGTQS
-1672 MSIALANEGKT
+1672 SING
-1683 STSISGEGI
+1683 GI
-1692 PFKNTPDNYEVRYN
+1692 TFRNTPDIFKVDYNYSEVKLNKEYN
-1706 AVSSSNIDNNSVQYG
+1706 KHIHLACLFDGKILAECKDNDANNEWKTFSSSLKYEAAPQKMNIILNAAPTENAADICTSGAVFWEAGDNNSEASVLY
-1721 IQFNT
+1721 
-1726 MDPVVKTKTTFDN
+1726 
-1739 KYVEEMGSFNWKGV
+1739 V
-1753 KSPSY
+1753 KSVS
-1758 LNIWFCAGKSLN
+1758 
-1770 ASDYG
+1770 
-1775 YYNNV
+1775 
-1780 WAVFNDKWTTCST
+1780 
-1793 MKVDYIRFSYSSAI
+1793 FSYNSAI
-1807 SAINV
+1807 SAISV
-1812 NGVSATKSENAF
+1812 NGVAATKNGNNF
-1824 TANIDVNYVG
+1824 TVSIDTDKKG
-1834 RPEIEIIGEVEDQA
+1834 RPELDIVGEVTDQA
-1848 YDVVWTEET
+1848 YDIVWTEET

-1890 NNLTDLSVNGTSLD
+1890 NNLTELSVNGTSLD

-1910 FKVKVP
+1910 FTVKVP

-1941 EAANTLSVKV
+1941 EAENTLSVKV
-1951 TAESGDEKVYTIIV
+1951 TAENGDVKVYTI
-1965 EKEYS
+1965 KLAKDLS
-1970 NDVTLKGI
+1970 NDVTLKNI
-1978 TVEGYEIAFDPATLT
+1978 TLEGYEIAFDPATLT
-1993 YEVNL
+1993 YEVSL
-1998 GTSEIPA
+1998 GKSETPA

-2019 SVSENATIKVTAE
+2019 SVSENATIKVIAE

-2051 TALLNNLVVLNANPF
+2051 TALLNNLAVLNANPF

-2146 AFDPLTTEYERTIE
+2146 TFDPLTTEYDITIE

-2194 AENTKISK
+2194 AENTEFSK

-2233 AELKYTYLV
+2233 ADLKYTYLV

-2369 GDIFTYSITF
+2369 GDTFTYSITF

-2394 DGELIEKFF
+2394 DGELIENFS
-2403 SDKYDYNVTLPVGT
+2403 SDKFDYNVTLPVGT

-2442 GVAQIIVTADD
+2442 GVAEIVVTADD
-2453 GVTSSTY
+2453 GVTKSTY
-2460 EISFSVKLSEVAT
+2460 TIAFSVKLSEVAT

-2496 TLPVGTRIW
+2496 TLPVGTRTW

-2565 QLDNLSLEEFKPE
+2565 QLDNVSLEEFKPE

-2590 TDYPTVTYTAGD
+2590 TVYPTVTYTEGD

-2607 NTEVS
+2607 KTEVS

-2626 GNERTYTVEFV
+2626 GNERTYTLEFV

-2754 LPYGETQTPVVDYVK
+2754 FPYGETQTPVVDYVK
-2769 AVETQLVTIKES
+2769 AVETQVVTIKES

-2805 RWENK
+2805 KWENK

-2882 NEYIVT
+2882 NEYIVR
-2888 FIIEKS
+2888 FVIEKS
-2894 SENRLKNI
+2894 SENRLKDI

-2934 IEDLTYEVFDPVEEV
+2934 IEDLTYELFDPVEQV

-3106 IMLLKNLE
+3106 IMLLKQLE

>member
-36 QVADPGF
+36 QVADPSF
-43 ENWTQ
+43 ENWSQ
-48 QFDGKPALGGGS
+48 SFNGKPALGGGS

-77 DLVGGVYGQVVY
+77 NVIGIEAFGHVVH
-89 QTTEAKSG
+89 QISEAHSG
-97 KYAAKLMDT
+97 NYAAKLVDT
-106 KVGVTILGIPIEA
+106 EVGAAGITE

-126 LGRPW
+126 LGTPW
-131 SYLKG
+131 AYLDGIKVG
-136 TDTGTAT
+136 SAT
-143 AGTDGGINFTHRPD
+143 AGTDGGVKFTARPD
-157 TMSVWI
+157 TMAVWI
-163 KRYAPTPEN
+163 KRVSEGTEHI
-172 FNLVYYAW
+172 NLVYYSW
-180 KGTAKGHK
+180 KGTSRADSYLNKD
-188 YKAKSGGCQDAGEHI
+188 GGCTSTTHY
-203 DEESDIRR
+203 DEESDIR
-211 VVKENINSCGTDV
+211 KTLDPNICNTAVSATQIG
-224 EAEQVAEGYY
+224 EG
-234 GDCGN
+234 N
-239 KGTKI
+239 FQTSN
-244 TYGKQYANW
+244 QYSDW
-253 TEIKVPIVYT
+253 TQIRVPIQYYT
-263 KDVAP
+263 NDIP
-268 EKMNIILSASPY
+268 EKMNIILSASNY
-280 PEGRRTDGLNEGNY
+280 PEGRRNDGLFVGNY
-294 MIVDDLS
+294 MIVDDLE

-382 SSTTIYTI
+382 SSTTKYTI

-430 KEAIITVDKG
+430 KEAVITVDKG

-472 YNLNLVEGQLTDN
+472 YNLNLVVGPLTDN

-648 VVKSTVNTLKNI
+648 VVKSTINTLKNI

-1017 YSVILPAGTT
+1017 YSVILPTGTT

-1044 VVSEGVNGVTKLNV
+1044 VVTEGVNGVTKLNV

-1158 VAKQDNANLNNIFV
+1158 VAKQNNANLNNIFV
-1172 NNVAIDGFSSDKLD
+1172 NNVEIDGFSSDKLD
-1186 YEIDWLAGSVL
+1186 YEIDWVAGSVL
-1197 PVFTY
+1197 PMFTY

-1230 ISQTYTVKYNVLN
+1230 ITQTYTVKYNVLN

-1321 TTVTYK
+1321 TTITYK

-1363 LPYATKNAPVLGYV
+1363 LPYATKNAPVLGYTN
-1377 KAYKDGELI
+1377 AYKDGKLI

-1425 SGLENKPALLLL
+1425 SGLENKLALLLL
-1437 DENPLELK
+1437 DGKPLELK
-1445 AGVYDYEIELPFG
+1445 AGVYDYEIELPLG

-1480 NSDSYVVTLI
+1480 NPDSYVVTLI
-1490 SNQTGVADVTYNIA
+1490 SNQIGVADVTYNIA

-1534 IINNEADITFAT
+1534 IIDNEADITFAT

-1593 EFTQWGNA
+1593 EFTAWEDA
-1601 NKVGVK
+1601 AKVGVK
-1607 PVGWNVAGDYV
+1607 PVGWKVPGDYV

-1683 STSISGEGI
+1683 STSISGDGI

-1739 KYVEEMGSFNWKGV
+1739 KYVEEKGSFNWKGV

-1812 NGVSATKSENAF
+1812 NGVSATKSGNAF

-1834 RPEIEIIGEVEDQA
+1834 RPELDIVGEVTDQA
-1848 YDVVWTEET
+1848 YDIVWTEESD
-1857 VNLYKANIR
+1857 NLYKANIR

-1878 LTINVNYIVSTD
+1878 LTVNVNYIASTD
-1890 NNLTDLSVNGTSLD
+1890 NNLTELSVNGTSLD

-1910 FKVKVP
+1910 FTVKVP

-1941 EAANTLSVKV
+1941 EAENTLSVKV
-1951 TAESGDEKVYTIIV
+1951 AAENGDVKVYTIKLV
-1965 EKEYS
+1965 KDLS
-1970 NDVTLKGI
+1970 NDVTLKNI
-1978 TVEGYEIAFDPATLT
+1978 TLEGYEIAFDPATLT

-2019 SVSENATIKVTAE
+2019 SVTETTTIKVIAE

-2051 TALLNNLVVLNANPF
+2051 TALLNNLAVLNANPF

-2107 VFNVSNEN
+2107 VFNVFNEN

-2146 AFDPLTTEYERTIE
+2146 AFDPLTTDYDITIE

-2194 AENTKISK
+2194 AENTVFSK

-2233 AELKYTYLV
+2233 ADLKYTYLV

-2312 SNYVELGEFIP
+2312 PNYVELGEFIP

-2369 GDIFTYSITF
+2369 GDTFTYSITF

-2394 DGELIEKFF
+2394 DGELIEKFS
-2403 SDKYDYNVTLPVGT
+2403 SDKFDYNVTLPVGT

-2428 ADGQDIQIVTNGVN
+2428 ADGQDIQIRTNGVN
-2442 GVAQIIVTADD
+2442 GVAEIVVTADD
-2453 GVTSSTY
+2453 GVTKSTY
-2460 EISFSVKLSEVAT
+2460 TIAFSVKLSEVAT

-2496 TLPVGTRIW
+2496 TLPVGTRTW

-2556 SDNDKLKDI
+2556 SGNDKLKDI
-2565 QLDNLSLEEFKPE
+2565 QLDNVSLEEFKPE

-2590 TDYPTVTYTAGD
+2590 TEYPTVTYTAGD

-2666 NYVLPYGTT
+2666 NYVLPYGST
-2675 ELPEVTYDMA
+2675 ELPEVTYDMS

-2754 LPYGETQTPVVDYVK
+2754 LPYGETQTPAVDYVK
-2769 AVETQLVTIKES
+2769 AVETQVVTIKES

-2805 RWENK
+2805 KWENK

-2858 DQTTEVE
+2858 DQTAVVE
-2865 MIDNSA
+2865 MIDNNA

-2882 NEYIVT
+2882 NEYIVR
-2888 FIIEKS
+2888 FVIEKS

-2934 IEDLTYEVFDPVEEV
+2934 IEDLTYELFDPIEQV

>member
-9 ALFLTLVIS
+9 TLFLTLVIS

-36 QVADPGF
+36 QVADPSF
-43 ENWTQ
+43 ENWSQ
-48 QFDGKPALGGGS
+48 SFNGKPALGGGS

-77 DLVGGVYGQVVY
+77 NVIGIEAFGHVVH
-89 QTTEAKSG
+89 QISEAHSG
-97 KYAAKLMDT
+97 NYAAKLVDT
-106 KVGVTILGIPIEA
+106 EVGAAGITE

-126 LGRPW
+126 LGTPW
-131 SYLKG
+131 AYLDGLKVG
-136 TDTGTAT
+136 SAT
-143 AGTDGGINFTHRPD
+143 AGTDGGVKFTARPD
-157 TMSVWI
+157 TMAVWI

-319 DFTANKYEYTYILP
+319 EFTANKYEYTYILP

-382 SSTTIYTI
+382 SSTTKYTI
-390 YFKPAPSENSRLS
+390 YFKPALSENSRLS

-430 KEAIITVDKG
+430 KEAVITVDKG

-472 YNLNLVEGQLTDN
+472 YNLNLVEGSLTDN
-485 TLQNILVG
+485 TLQNIFVG

-837 GESIEGFNSSVL
+837 GESVEGFNSSVL

-1593 EFTQWGNA
+1593 EFNDWTTA
-1601 NKVGVK
+1601 NYNSAAK
-1607 PVGWNVAGDYV
+1607 PVSWQVPADAAEKRVQSYVLVTRTYYTGEEVQKGNGYV
-1618 TNEDDK
+1618 T
-1624 ALSLTSVASNFKP
+1624 LSTRNSLSVLGGYFPGVMTLGDMSVTLSN
-1637 EETVKNESDNIA
+1637 KNEST
-1649 VLNTGRVYLNLG
+1649 V
-1661 GWFPGMMSLSG
+1661 
-1672 MSIALANEGKT
+1672 
-1683 STSISGEGI
+1683 SISGGI
-1692 PFKNTPDNYEVRYN
+1692 PFRNTPDALVYSYNYLSNSDKDSNKNTHVYCTLSDGETTIKGEHTESEV
-1706 AVSSSNIDNNSVQYG
+1706 V
-1721 IQFNT
+1721 
-1726 MDPVVKTKTTFDN
+1726 
-1739 KYVEEMGSFNWKGV
+1739 
-1753 KSPSY
+1753 
-1758 LNIWFCAGKSLN
+1758 
-1770 ASDYG
+1770 
-1775 YYNNV
+1775 
-1780 WAVFNDKWTTCST
+1780 DKWKEGKATLEYGNDFCPKT
-1793 MKVDYIRFSYSSAI
+1793 MNIVLNVAHSENPADLNTQVWGIEKVNEKVAEMYVDYIRFSYNSAI
-1807 SAINV
+1807 SAISV
-1812 NGVSATKSENAF
+1812 NGVAATKNGNNF
-1824 TANIDVNYVG
+1824 TVSIDTDKKG
-1834 RPEIEIIGEVEDQA
+1834 RPELDIVGEVIDQA
-1848 YDVVWTEET
+1848 YDIVWTEESD
-1857 VNLYKANIR
+1857 NLYKANIR

-2051 TALLNNLVVLNANPF
+2051 TALLNNLAVLNANPF

-2693 EENGVNGDYKIN
+2693 DENGVNGDYKIN

>member
-36 QVADPGF
+36 QVANSSFDDWGGAAY
-43 ENWTQ
+43 
-48 QFDGKPALGGGS
+48 DGKEMPAVW
-60 TGANTGKGLW
+60 NV
-70 YGANVYK
+70 ANVTQ
-77 DLVGGVYGQVVY
+77 VGMKFPVIDKVEGRTGNAVKMR
-89 QTTEAKSG
+89 E
-97 KYAAKLMDT
+97 T
-106 KVGVTILGIPIEA
+106 KVGAMGIFEV
-119 TSPSWVT
+119 SPSWIT
-126 LGRPW
+126 LGMPW
-131 SYLKG
+131 TELPSITEVKK
-136 TDTGTAT
+136 AT
-143 AGTDGGINFTHRPD
+143 AGTSGGIKFTARPD
-157 TMSVWI
+157 TMTIWVKREATNTKNLDGDFVGDSV
-163 KRYAPTPEN
+163 N
-172 FNLVYYAW
+172 FNLVYYSW
-180 KGTAKGHK
+180 IGTSKGASYKGK
-188 YKAKSGGCQDAGEHI
+188 NNDCTKISDASKTTN
-203 DEESDIRR
+203 EESDIRWD
-211 VVKENINSCGTDV
+211 TDRN
-224 EAEQVAEGYY
+224 ECQRLQAATQVAEGAYRSY
-234 GDCGN
+234 
-239 KGTKI
+239 TKTI
-244 TYGKQYANW
+244 SQW
-253 TEIKVPIVYT
+253 TKIKVPIEY
-263 KDVAP
+263 KGNEKP
-268 EKMNIILSASPY
+268 EMMNIILSASNY
-280 PEGRRTDGLNEGNY
+280 PNKRSQTGLAEGNSL
-294 MIVDDLS
+294 IVDDLE

-319 DFTANKYEYTYILP
+319 EFTANKYEYTYILP

-382 SSTTIYTI
+382 SSTTKYTI

-409 TPIQGFTGYKS
+409 APIQGFTGYKS

-430 KEAIITVDKG
+430 KEAVITVDKG

-472 YNLNLVEGQLTDN
+472 YNLNLVEGPLTDN

-578 DGKSIAGFDPSKT
+578 DGKSIADFDPSKT

-804 ITVKAQSGATTVY
+804 IIVKAQSGATTVY

-1158 VAKQDNANLNNIFV
+1158 VAKQNNANLNNIFV

-1197 PVFTY
+1197 PMFTY

-1363 LPYATKNAPVLGYV
+1363 LPYATKNAPVLGYTN
-1377 KAYKDGELI
+1377 AYKDGKLI

-1437 DENPLELK
+1437 DGKPLELK
-1445 AGVYDYEIELPFG
+1445 AGVYDYEIELPLG

-1480 NSDSYVVTLI
+1480 NPDSYVVTLI

-1504 FKTKSKAYLTAIN
+1504 FNTKSKAYLTAIN

-1534 IINNEADITFAT
+1534 IIDNEADITFAT

-1574 DNRTYTV
+1574 DTRTYTV

-1593 EFTQWGNA
+1593 EFNDWSATTVNN
-1601 NKVGVK
+1601 NKKK
-1607 PVGWNVAGDYV
+1607 PVGWTVPA
-1618 TNEDDK
+1618 DK
-1624 ALSLTSVASNFKP
+1624 SSGYETSRISRY
-1637 EETVKNESDNIA
+1637 
-1649 VLNTGRVYLNLG
+1649 NTGEEVKQDPAGIARLSTRRSKTVLG
-1661 GWFPGMMSLSG
+1661 GFFPGMITLGDMNVNLTNADGSQSSVSG
-1672 MSIALANEGKT
+1672 GVL
-1683 STSISGEGI
+1683 
-1692 PFKNTPDNYEVRYN
+1692 FRNTPDQFNYKYKYSYSRDTEYCKNIHIQVDLDGQKVCEIKDPN
-1706 AVSSSNIDNNSVQYG
+1706 VSSNWVEESKNIDKKVS
-1721 IQFNT
+1721 
-1726 MDPVVKTKTTFDN
+1726 
-1739 KYVEEMGSFNWKGV
+1739 
-1753 KSPSY
+1753 SPST
-1758 LNIWFCAGKSLN
+1758 LNIVLNSAPYEN
-1770 ASDYG
+1770 ASDILTTSSVLFFG
-1775 YYNNV
+1775 FGDTNSES
-1780 WAVFNDKWTTCST
+1780 AVLS
-1793 MKVDYIRFSYSSAI
+1793 VDYVSFSYNSAI
-1807 SAINV
+1807 SGINV
-1812 NGVSATKSENAF
+1812 NGVAATKSGNAF

-1834 RPEIEIIGEVEDQA
+1834 RPELDIVGEVIDQA
-1848 YDVVWTEET
+1848 YDIVWTEESD
-1857 VNLYKANIR
+1857 NLYKANIR

-1878 LTINVNYIVSTD
+1878 LNVNVNYIVSTD
-1890 NNLTDLSVNGTSLD
+1890 NNLTELSVNGTSLD

-1910 FKVKVP
+1910 FTVKVP

-1941 EAANTLSVKV
+1941 EAENTLSVKV
-1951 TAESGDEKVYTIIV
+1951 TAENGDVKVYTIKLV
-1965 EKEYS
+1965 KDLS
-1970 NDVTLKGI
+1970 NDVTLKNI

-1993 YEVNL
+1993 YEVSL
-1998 GTSEIPA
+1998 GNSEIPA
-2005 ISYEKALETQTVDL
+2005 IFYEKALETQTVDL

-2051 TALLNNLVVLNANPF
+2051 TALLNNLAVLNANPF

-2146 AFDPLTTEYERTIE
+2146 AFDPLTTEYEITIE

-2184 ETQIYTITVT
+2184 ETQIYTITVA
-2194 AENTKISK
+2194 AENTKFSK

-2323 NNADYTIEVPVA
+2323 NNADYTVEVPVA

-2369 GDIFTYSITF
+2369 GDTFTYSITF

-2389 AGITL
+2389 AGITI
-2394 DGELIEKFF
+2394 DGELIEKFS
-2403 SDKYDYNVTLPVGT
+2403 SDKFDYNVTLPVGT

-2442 GVAQIIVTADD
+2442 GVAKIIVTADD
-2453 GVTSSTY
+2453 GVNSSTY
-2460 EISFSVKLSEVAT
+2460 EISFSVKLSDVDT
-2473 LLDILLDGVSL
+2473 LLDILLDGESL
-2484 EGFQADKTEYTH
+2484 VGFQADETEYTH
-2496 TLPVGTRIW
+2496 TLPVGTRTW

-2521 SEEEIDM
+2521 SEEEINM
-2528 YNKVVKITTLAE
+2528 YNKVVKITALAE
-2540 DGINSKTYTV
+2540 DRINSKTYTV

-2565 QLDNLSLEEFKPE
+2565 QLDNVSLEEFKPE

-2612 EAGDKVT
+2612 ETGDKVT

-2656 EGFTPAVAEY
+2656 EGFTPAVTEY
-2666 NYVLPYGTT
+2666 NYVLPYGST
-2675 ELPEVTYDMA
+2675 ELPEVTYDMS
-2685 ETWQVVTV
+2685 ETWQVVTL

-2754 LPYGETQTPVVDYVK
+2754 LPYGETQTPVVEYVK
-2769 AVETQLVTIKES
+2769 AVETQVVTIKES
-2781 TSIAD
+2781 TSITD

-2805 RWENK
+2805 KWENK

-2823 GKPLDGFDPADN
+2823 GEPLDGFDPADN